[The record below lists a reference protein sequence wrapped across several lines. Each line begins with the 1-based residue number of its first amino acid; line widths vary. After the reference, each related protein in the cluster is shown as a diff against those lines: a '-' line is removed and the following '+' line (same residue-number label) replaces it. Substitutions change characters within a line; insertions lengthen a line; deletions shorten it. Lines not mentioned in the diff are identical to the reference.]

1 MKEWDNLN
9 EQEQG
14 KWIDHIRALIDY
26 QNDSVINLWNEY
38 DIEHPIYMWQ
48 DEDDINEFFEGQ
60 EPISILRSFK
70 NSIHIDDLID
80 SYSYFAYNEENYI
93 EAFNKLDDFSVFNN
107 GDFDEYEY
115 LAKFAY
121 EEYGNE
127 WHKKTYREIEFI

>member
-26 QNDSVINLWNEY
+26 QTDSVINLWNEY

-80 SYSYFAYNEENYI
+80 SYIYFAYNEENYI

-107 GDFDEYEY
+107 GDFDEYES

-127 WHKKTYREIEFI
+127 WYKKTSSEI

>member
-26 QNDSVINLWNEY
+26 QTDRVINLWNEY

-80 SYSYFAYNEENYI
+80 SYIYFAYNEENYI

-107 GDFDEYEY
+107 GDFDEYES

-127 WHKKTYREIEFI
+127 WYKKTSSEI

>member
-1 MKEWDNLN
+1 
-9 EQEQG
+9 
-14 KWIDHIRALIDY
+14 
-26 QNDSVINLWNEY
+26 
-38 DIEHPIYMWQ
+38 MWQ

-107 GDFDEYEY
+107 DDFDEYEY

-127 WHKKTYREIEFI
+127 WYKKTSSEI

>member
-1 MKEWDNLN
+1 MKEWDNLD
-9 EQEQG
+9 EQEQE

-127 WHKKTYREIEFI
+127 WYKKTSSEI